1 MKGLTL
7 RGLKIYFRD
16 KGGVFFSLLGV
27 LIIFAL
33 FIFFIGDSII
43 EDLDWLDNSK
53 SIMNAWVVAGMLASA
68 SITTS
73 MGAYAQ
79 MVTDRDQKII
89 KDFYTSPISRASIT
103 ASYMLTGF
111 IVSVIMSVIVLMSVI
126 VIVSVIVSVPMLMA
140 VPVLVFMIRH
150 TGTLVQDHIKIA
162 GIDAALACSAN
173 PDLISIH
180 M

>member
-1 MKGLTL
+1 MKIENGS
-7 RGLKIYFRD
+7 K
-16 KGGVFFSLLGV
+16 
-27 LIIFAL
+27 LI
-33 FIFFIGDSII
+33 FIGDSII

-111 IVSVIMSVIVLMSVI
+111 IVSVIMSSVRPI
-126 VIVSVIVSVPMLMA
+126 SASRAVSC
-140 VPVLVFMIRH
+140 
-150 TGTLVQDHIKIA
+150 
-162 GIDAALACSAN
+162 LA
-173 PDLISIH
+173 P
-180 M
+180 